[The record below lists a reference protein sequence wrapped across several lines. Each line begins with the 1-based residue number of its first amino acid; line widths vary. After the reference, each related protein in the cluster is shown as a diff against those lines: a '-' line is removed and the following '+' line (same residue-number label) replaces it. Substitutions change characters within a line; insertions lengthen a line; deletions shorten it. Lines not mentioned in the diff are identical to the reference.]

1 MRNGALITQFPGVT
15 WFVDCTIPGISEILV
30 ARRHHAERSIGALI
44 CPTTGGKFL
53 SPANPLAIRML
64 GQFLSVEIQASA
76 LGGSGALGLA
86 EALRKATEHAASRR
100 SALAWISTE
109 RNWPNIRIAK
119 GFAGLRNFPPVV
131 GQISAP
137 IERSA

>member
-64 GQFLSVEIQASA
+64 GQFLSVEIQASPDFSSGLAARAYAQA
-76 LGGSGALGLA
+76 LGDPGVDDS
-86 EALRKATEHAASRR
+86 
-100 SALAWISTE
+100 
-109 RNWPNIRIAK
+109 P
-119 GFAGLRNFPPVV
+119 
-131 GQISAP
+131 
-137 IERSA
+137 

>member
-64 GQFLSVEIQASA
+64 GQFLSVEIQASEWSSSLTIAGEQGPLRCHSPA
-76 LGGSGALGLA
+76 LTLNVLPAS
-86 EALRKATEHAASRR
+86 ATSATGMDRR
-100 SALAWISTE
+100 S
-109 RNWPNIRIAK
+109 
-119 GFAGLRNFPPVV
+119 LRVFYVARHHH
-131 GQISAP
+131 GQ
-137 IERSA
+137 RSRV

>member
-64 GQFLSVEIQASA
+64 GQFLSVEIQASLVSVA
-76 LGGSGALGLA
+76 KCVDSSEQGSVMPM
-86 EALRKATEHAASRR
+86 
-100 SALAWISTE
+100 
-109 RNWPNIRIAK
+109 NWA
-119 GFAGLRNFPPVV
+119 
-131 GQISAP
+131 
-137 IERSA
+137 

>member
-64 GQFLSVEIQASA
+64 GQFLSVEIQARHLSA
-76 LGGSGALGLA
+76 QERAA
-86 EALRKATEHAASRR
+86 AASV
-100 SALAWISTE
+100 
-109 RNWPNIRIAK
+109 
-119 GFAGLRNFPPVV
+119 GLLRGAVR
-131 GQISAP
+131 G
-137 IERSA
+137 

>member
-64 GQFLSVEIQASA
+64 GQFLSVEIQAREEKFARPSW
-76 LGGSGALGLA
+76 GGPDVTVDRFSGLLA
-86 EALRKATEHAASRR
+86 QFEPDGMSGFP
-100 SALAWISTE
+100 LAD
-109 RNWPNIRIAK
+109 RGANIDTYRFETLF
-119 GFAGLRNFPPVV
+119 GAG
-131 GQISAP
+131 
-137 IERSA
+137 

>member
-64 GQFLSVEIQASA
+64 GQFLSVEIQAS
-76 LGGSGALGLA
+76 GSVATLA
-86 EALRKATEHAASRR
+86 HNAIHEGFP
-100 SALAWISTE
+100 ALAD
-109 RNWPNIRIAK
+109 
-119 GFAGLRNFPPVV
+119 
-131 GQISAP
+131 
-137 IERSA
+137 

>member
-76 LGGSGALGLA
+76 RSGKMEAVRCPGWMCGRWLFWSSPTDLA
-86 EALRKATEHAASRR
+86 CRLE
-100 SALAWISTE
+100 
-109 RNWPNIRIAK
+109 
-119 GFAGLRNFPPVV
+119 
-131 GQISAP
+131 GQP
-137 IERSA
+137 LDMNY

>member
-64 GQFLSVEIQASA
+64 GQFLSVEIQASVFPVPDKA
-76 LGGSGALGLA
+76 RHRTLDVKVTHLAGA
-86 EALRKATEHAASRR
+86 RR
-100 SALAWISTE
+100 
-109 RNWPNIRIAK
+109 
-119 GFAGLRNFPPVV
+119 
-131 GQISAP
+131 
-137 IERSA
+137 